1 MKVLKVRRLG
11 DSNIVVLPKELEKLG
26 YLPGETVV
34 VEALPTGD
42 VLIRP
47 ADHLRAVM
55 DDLARRVVE
64 EDREALA
71 LLEAHDRRETREH
84 SAR

>member
-1 MKVLKVRRLG
+1 VKVLKVRRLG

-26 YLPGETVV
+26 YRPGETVV
-34 VEALPTGD
+34 VEAVPSGA

-47 ADHLRAVM
+47 AHHLRAVM
-55 DDLARRVVE
+55 DKLARRVVE

-71 LLEAHDRRETREH
+71 LLEAHDRG
-84 SAR
+84 AKL

>member
-26 YLPGETVV
+26 YSPGETVV
-34 VEALPTGD
+34 VEALVTGE

-47 ADHLRAVM
+47 AKHLRAVM
-55 DDLARRVVE
+55 DKLAQRVVD
-64 EDREALA
+64 EDRQALD
-71 LLEAHDRRETREH
+71 LLAAHDRGEEPERL
-84 SAR
+84 AR